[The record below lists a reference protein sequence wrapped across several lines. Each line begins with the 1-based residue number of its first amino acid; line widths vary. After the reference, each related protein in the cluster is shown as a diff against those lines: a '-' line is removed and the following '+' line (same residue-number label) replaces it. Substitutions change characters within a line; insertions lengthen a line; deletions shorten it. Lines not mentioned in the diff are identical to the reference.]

1 MAKGFGRKIGIGA
14 VALACVLLL
23 IHCGSSSSPSNEGAR
38 NTSPPDNSVTLSST
52 VVNMAAGQTY
62 QFSALVGGSSSTAVT
77 WSVSPASGTGN
88 IGQIATISSSG
99 LLQVAGNAPAIVL
112 MVTATGTADSSS
124 IASAT
129 VTVIPPGTVAA
140 TNNPLVAKYSIAVP
154 RQATVAIQFGP
165 DTNYGL
171 KTWTQPTPTD
181 GSPISMFV
189 AGMKQNTAYH
199 MSAMVQFSDGSNFAD
214 PDHTFTTGSVPASR
228 IPNFTVTSPNNLT
241 PSGGVELFDGV
252 NPPPGSNYVPAGAT
266 DLQGNLIWYFDYNV
280 PPPPSQYGDFV
291 NPFKLLPNG
300 NFIVVIGAPDG
311 GMVPPDSAG
320 ATLFEIDLAGDVI
333 WQLTIG
339 QLNQRLAGAGYNLNA
354 IQFHHDVLPLPSGH
368 IIALVNSTR
377 TFNDLPG
384 YPGPT
389 LVLGNALVDLDQN
402 LQPVWVWDEFD
413 HLDVNRHPMSFP
425 DWTHTN
431 AVIYSPSDGDLIVSM
446 RHQNWIVKVNYDD
459 GKGNGDIVWRLGE
472 GGDFKLQGGTD
483 PIDWFYA
490 QHAVHLLSQNSRG
503 IYKIGLFDNGN
514 DRIVDQNGD
523 VCGSPGVQACYSTV
537 AILQMNEAAKTATI
551 VWRDTLPIFSFFGGY
566 MQLFPNGNV
575 EFDASAWGNALS
587 QVMEVT
593 QQKTPTTVWQMD
605 ESPLYLYRAF
615 RIPSLYP
622 GVTW

>member
-1 MAKGFGRKIGIGA
+1 
-14 VALACVLLL
+14 
-23 IHCGSSSSPSNEGAR
+23 
-38 NTSPPDNSVTLSST
+38 
-52 VVNMAAGQTY
+52 
-62 QFSALVGGSSSTAVT
+62 
-77 WSVSPASGTGN
+77 
-88 IGQIATISSSG
+88 
-99 LLQVAGNAPAIVL
+99 
-112 MVTATGTADSSS
+112 
-124 IASAT
+124 
-129 VTVIPPGTVAA
+129 
-140 TNNPLVAKYSIAVP
+140 
-154 RQATVAIQFGP
+154 GP

-171 KTWTQPTPTD
+171 KTWAQPTPT
-181 GSPISMFV
+181 GGGPISILV
-189 AGMKQNTAYH
+189 AGMKQNTTYH
-199 MSAMVQFSDGSNFAD
+199 MSAVVQFSDGSSFTD
-214 PDHTFTTGSVPASR
+214 PDHTFTTGSAPPNNAT
-228 IPNFTVTSPNNLT
+228 NFTVVNPNNIT
-241 PSGGVELFDGV
+241 PSSGIELFDPVGV
-252 NPPPGSNYVPAGAT
+252 PAGRSSLPAGAT
-266 DLQGNLIWYFDYNV
+266 DLQGNLIWYLRYSGIGG
-280 PPPPSQYGDFV
+280 PPSPFGDFV
-291 NPFKLLPNG
+291 DPLKLLSNG
-300 NFIVVIGAPDG
+300 NFIVVIGSPDAA
-311 GMVPPDSAG
+311 DSAG
-320 ATLFEIDLAGDVI
+320 STLFEVDLAGDTV
-333 WQLTIG
+333 WQLTIN
-339 QLNQRLAGAGYNLNA
+339 QLDKELAAAGYNLNA

-389 LVLGNALVDLDQN
+389 LVFGDALVDLDQN

-413 HLDVNRHPMSFP
+413 HLDVNRHPMNFP

-431 AVIYSPSDGDLIVSM
+431 AVIYSPRDGNLIVSM

-490 QHAVHLLSQNSRG
+490 QHAVRILSG
-503 IYKIGLFDNGN
+503 GGTGVYKLGMFDNGN

-537 AILQMNEAAKTATI
+537 AILQMDEVAKTATI

-575 EFDASAWGNALS
+575 EFDASAWGNGLS

-593 QQKTPTTVWQMD
+593 QQKTPATVWQMD
-605 ESPLYLYRAF
+605 ESPSYLYRAF